1 MKTKHLLFSII
12 LFCTVVQAQNNDSSA
27 KIEYDM
33 VLNLYSLQNY
43 KAILLYN
50 NNVSEFTY
58 SNLEKKDVET
68 RDDKNNRTL
77 IEADTIPKVIY
88 NEKLSNTLYELKA
101 TQGNEENAK
110 IVYEPTPKF
119 DWVLLE
125 DTKKIGSFVCNK
137 ATTFFRGRNYTA
149 WYSSDIKGN
158 FGPWKLQGLPGIILE
173 AYDEKREVVFSLKKI
188 EIPKKEKI
196 TFDKTKLKNILYETY
211 KKKIKSN
218 LESLQSKL
226 QASQERGSTI
236 TIKFTGNVI
245 EKE

>member
-12 LFCTVVQAQNNDSSA
+12 CFCSIVKAQNKDSSA

-33 VLNLYSLQNY
+33 LLNLYSIQNY

-58 SNLEKKDVET
+58 SNLEKKDV
-68 RDDKNNRTL
+68 RTTDEKGN
-77 IEADTIPKVIY
+77 INSVMADTVPKIIY

-101 TQGNEENAK
+101 TQGNEEDAI

-119 DWVLLE
+119 DWALQE
-125 DTKKIGSFVCNK
+125 ETKKIGSFVCNK
-137 ATTFFRGRNYTA
+137 ATTTFRGRNYTA
-149 WYSSDIKGN
+149 WYSLDIKGS
-158 FGPWKLQGLPGIILE
+158 FGPWKFQGLPGMILE
-173 AYDEKREVVFSLKKI
+173 VYDEKREVVFSLKKI

-196 TFDKTKLKNILYETY
+196 KFDKTKLKNILYDAY
-211 KKKIKSN
+211 QKKIVRN
-218 LESLQSKL
+218 LESLQSEL
-226 QASQERGSTI
+226 QASRERGTTI
-236 TIKFTGNVI
+236 TFKFTRNAI